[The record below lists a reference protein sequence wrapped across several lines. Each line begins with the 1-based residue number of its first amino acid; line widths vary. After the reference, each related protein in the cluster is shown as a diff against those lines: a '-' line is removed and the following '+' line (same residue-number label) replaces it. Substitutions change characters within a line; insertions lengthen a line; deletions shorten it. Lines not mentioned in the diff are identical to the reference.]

1 MGYLWMGLAA
11 GVVSG
16 MGMGGG
22 SLLIPLLTLL
32 GGLGQLEAQTANL
45 IAYLPAAAAAL
56 WVHHRAG
63 RVRWKQAGGLLL
75 WGGLGAALGFG
86 AAVLLEENVLR
97 KGFGV
102 FLILLGLWQLF
113 LGERRRKSGNKGAKK
128 A

>member
-1 MGYLWMGLAA
+1 MRYVWMGLAA
-11 GVVSG
+11 GVISG

-32 GGLGQLEAQTANL
+32 GGLGQMEAQTSNL
-45 IAYLPAAAAAL
+45 IAYLPAAAVAL

-75 WGGLGAALGFG
+75 WGALGAALGFG
-86 AAVLLEENVLR
+86 AAALLEESVLR

-102 FLILLGLWQLF
+102 FLILLGLWQFF
-113 LGERRRKSGNKGAKK
+113 LGEKRGKSGNKETEGA
-128 A
+128 